1 MEDNKCGMFIRK
13 ESNMKKAVYLL
24 MCSSLLVI
32 GGCTFNQRNHTLSQD
47 NTKVSEKKTG
57 TELMN
62 ENEGVGVIDFFNST
76 PKTILYG
83 ISGSDVNKNSE
94 VKAVYVIEKGKMTRY
109 ILKGYKGNTLSDLK
123 SKSDEEILK
132 IAKKYDE
139 EYFEQRKEKKINAAN
154 EGIKQSE
161 ENISSGNEN
170 EDYGQSSLENYKAAK
185 EFYSNLTYKQFRKPN
200 SDIKLKAN
208 VWTDSSGNY
217 VSQENLIHIPYV
229 DMLDLS
235 VDFEWTKEALE
246 NEVKYSDSVDTNFEA
261 TPIYESMPYTISGE
275 QWIGIRTEDMLL
287 SRQLVNKNIRFDLD
301 KIGTKNVTEK
311 G

>member
-1 MEDNKCGMFIRK
+1 
-13 ESNMKKAVYLL
+13 MKKAVYLL

-161 ENISSGNEN
+161 ENISSGNES
-170 EDYGQSSLENYKAAK
+170 EDYGKSSLENYKAAK

-229 DMLDLS
+229 DMMDLN

-246 NEVKYSDSVDTNFEA
+246 NEVKYSDAVDTNFEA
-261 TPIYESMPYTISGE
+261 TPINESMPYTISGE
-275 QWIGIRTEDMLL
+275 QWAGIRTEDMLL
-287 SRQLVNKNIRFDLD
+287 SRQLVNKKLRFDLD

>member
-1 MEDNKCGMFIRK
+1 MRNGGKK
-13 ESNMKKAVYLL
+13 SNMKKAVYLL
-24 MCSSLLVI
+24 FCASLIVI
-32 GGCTFNQRNHTLSQD
+32 GGCTFSQRNRASSQD
-47 NTKVSEKKTG
+47 NTKISEKKTG

-62 ENEGVGVIDFFNST
+62 ESEEVGVIDYFNNT

-83 ISGSDVNKNSE
+83 ISGNDVNKNSE

-109 ILKGYKGNTLSDLK
+109 ILKGYKDNTLSALK
-123 SKSDEEILK
+123 SKSDEEILN
-132 IAKKYDE
+132 IAKKYDK
-139 EYFEQRKEKKINAAN
+139 EYFEQRKENKINAAN
-154 EGIKQSE
+154 EGIKLSE
-161 ENISSGNEN
+161 ESISSGNET

-185 EFYSNLTYKQFRKPN
+185 EFYSTLTYKQFRKPN

-217 VSQENLIHIPYV
+217 VSQENLIHVPYV
-229 DMLDLS
+229 DMMDLS

-246 NEVKYSDSVDTNFEA
+246 NQIKYSDYVDTNFEA

-275 QWIGIRTEDMLL
+275 QWLGIRTEDMLL
-287 SRQLVNKNIRFDLD
+287 SRQLVNKKIRFELD

-311 G
+311 D

>member
-1 MEDNKCGMFIRK
+1 
-13 ESNMKKAVYLL
+13 MKKAVYLL

-83 ISGSDVNKNSE
+83 ISGNDVNKNSE

-123 SKSDEEILK
+123 SKSDEDILK

-161 ENISSGNEN
+161 
-170 EDYGQSSLENYKAAK
+170 
-185 EFYSNLTYKQFRKPN
+185 
-200 SDIKLKAN
+200 
-208 VWTDSSGNY
+208 
-217 VSQENLIHIPYV
+217 
-229 DMLDLS
+229 
-235 VDFEWTKEALE
+235 
-246 NEVKYSDSVDTNFEA
+246 
-261 TPIYESMPYTISGE
+261 
-275 QWIGIRTEDMLL
+275 
-287 SRQLVNKNIRFDLD
+287 
-301 KIGTKNVTEK
+301 
-311 G
+311 